1 MTDEQMD
8 ARLHRAGEAWRV
20 AQTHTQVIEAAQPI
34 DITPRARPHR
44 FSRTG
49 FLFTAAAVA
58 AALAAGLVVVVT
70 SLGGNPHR
78 SADVAGLRNTV
89 WRLVSYDDAQRL
101 PNSLATLVIGR
112 DGQLVADDSCD
123 LVGAHASVTGARLDV
138 SKIVQR
144 FHPCTDAVGETTFE
158 RGVGILRASPGYAID
173 GDELTITGGGHAM
186 HFVAAPDLPA
196 PSLDVPTLTGTDW
209 KLTRVRDAGGPVR
222 TVKSKATLRI
232 DDGQLLANDTCN
244 TLSGPVRVDGD
255 VIRVSRL
262 SSTAIGCLGDVANTA
277 SVVDAVFAANFEYA
291 LTGAALT
298 LTGATGARLEYQWQP
313 SDASATDPTKLANRT
328 WHLLSVA
335 GDAPESDLT
344 LLVVANSHSAAH
356 LTGDDGCH
364 TIWTWISLN
373 RGSFTVH
380 AISKDSLNDLNT
392 AAHCDTTVH
401 SLLATGPVVWSIR
414 DGELVIHGGGAQA
427 FALVYG
433 TGPLANTEA
442 PLVGSTWSEDGSQ
455 ITNSGQPSGTR
466 GSYPYKD
473 QIRLDGHGGITIAH
487 RCYVNQGAVTI
498 GKDTLDITGVT
509 LKSAVP
515 CPGTPDQAAE
525 QRADAALDRV
535 LAGRVSWTID
545 GELHISRGGST
556 IDFSR

>member
-20 AQTHTQVIEAAQPI
+20 AQTHTQVIEPAQPI

-70 SLGGNPHR
+70 GLGGNSHR
-78 SADVAGLRNTV
+78 SADVAGLQNTV

-101 PNSLATLVIGR
+101 THSLATLVI
-112 DGQLVADDSCD
+112 DSNGQLVADDSCN
-123 LVGAHASVTGARLDV
+123 LVGAHASVTGAQLDV

-144 FHPCTDAVGETTFE
+144 FHPCTDAAGETTFE
-158 RGVGILRASPGYAID
+158 RGVGILRTSPRYAID

-186 HFVAAPDLPA
+186 HLVAAPNLPA

-209 KLTRVRDAGGPVR
+209 TLTSVKDATGRAVPIKGGAR
-222 TVKSKATLRI
+222 LRI
-232 DDGQLLANDTCN
+232 DGDQLLAGDTCN
-244 TLSGPVRVDGD
+244 TLSGPVRVDGNAM
-255 VIRVSRL
+255 RVSQL
-262 SSTAIGCLGDVANTA
+262 SSTAIGCLGDVANAA
-277 SVVDAVFAANFEYA
+277 SVVDAVFAARLEYA

-298 LTGATGARLEYQWQP
+298 LTGASGARLEYQWLP
-313 SDASATDPTKLANRT
+313 SDASATDPTKLADRT
-328 WHLLSVA
+328 WHLWSIA
-335 GDAPESDLT
+335 GDPPESDLT
-344 LLVVANSHSAAH
+344 LRIDHNGHSAAH

-380 AISKDSLNDLNT
+380 PVNKDSLDDLNT

-401 SLLATGPVVWSIR
+401 SLLATGPVVWSIH
-414 DGELVIHGGGAQA
+414 DGKLLIHGGGAQA

-433 TGPLANTEA
+433 TRPLPNTATPLA
-442 PLVGSTWSEDGSQ
+442 GSTWSEDSSE
-455 ITNSGQPSGTR
+455 ITTPGQPSGSR
-466 GSYPYKD
+466 GAFEYTD
-473 QIRLDGHGGITIAH
+473 QLRLDGHGGITITH

-498 GKDTLDITGVT
+498 GKDTLDITGLT
-509 LKSAVP
+509 LKSAIP
-515 CPGTPDQAAE
+515 CSATLAQAAE
-525 QRADAALDRV
+525 QHADAAADRV
-535 LAGRVSWTID
+535 LSGRVSWTID
-545 GELHISRGGST
+545 GELHISKDGST